1 VANYKKK
8 SMLLTKCIHPQL
20 LSALAKLGH
29 GSWILISDGGYPH
42 LTASNPY
49 SEKVFLNLAPGL
61 LNVTQILEVLKETV
75 PIEAAAVM
83 TPPDG
88 TMQPVFD
95 EYKSVIPRVS
105 FEYIKQFD
113 FYERAKESNVGLL
126 IASGDVRNFANLLIK
141 VGFIRHAEGTGNY

>member
-1 VANYKKK
+1 
-8 SMLLTKCIHPQL
+8 MLLTKCLHPQL

-42 LTASNPY
+42 MTASNPAA
-49 SEKVFLNLAPGL
+49 EKVFLNLAPGL
-61 LNVTQILEVLKETV
+61 LNVTQILEVLKETI

-95 EYKSVIPRVS
+95 EYRSVIPDTP
-105 FEYIKQFD
+105 FEYIKRFD
-113 FYERAKESNVGLL
+113 FYDRAKESNVGLL
-126 IASGDVRNFANLLIK
+126 VASGDVRNYANLMIK
-141 VGFIRHAEGTGNY
+141 MGFIKN

>member
-1 VANYKKK
+1 
-8 SMLLTKCIHPQL
+8 MLFTKCIHPQL

-42 LTASNPY
+42 LTASNPNA
-49 SEKVFLNLAPGL
+49 EKVFLNLAQGL

-75 PIEAAAVM
+75 PVEAAAVM

-88 TMQPVFD
+88 AMQPVFD
-95 EYKSVIPRVS
+95 EYKSVMPDVP
-105 FEYIKQFD
+105 FEYVRQFD

-126 IASGDVRNFANLLIK
+126 VASGDMRNYANLLIK
-141 VGFIRHAEGTGNY
+141 VGFIRHPDGQGTY

>member
-1 VANYKKK
+1 
-8 SMLLTKCIHPQL
+8 MLYTKCIHPQL

-42 LTASNPY
+42 LTASNP
-49 SEKVFLNLAPGL
+49 SAEKVFLNLTPGL
-61 LNVTQILEVLKETV
+61 LNVTQILEVLKETA

-88 TMQPVFD
+88 TMQPVFE
-95 EYKSVIPRVS
+95 EYKSVIPDVP
-105 FEYIKQFD
+105 FDYIQQFD

-126 IASGDVRNFANLLIK
+126 IASGDVRNFANLLLK
-141 VGFIRHAEGTGNY
+141 VGFVKHPEGQGNY

>member
-1 VANYKKK
+1 
-8 SMLLTKCIHPQL
+8 MLFTKCIHPQL

-42 LTASNPY
+42 LTASNPA
-49 SEKVFLNLAPGL
+49 SEKVFLNLAQGL
-61 LNVTQILEVLKETV
+61 LTVTQILEVLKETV

-88 TMQPVFD
+88 TIQPVFD
-95 EYKSVIPRVS
+95 EYQSLMPETP

-113 FYERAKESNVGLL
+113 FYERAKQPNVGLL
-126 IASGDVRNFANLLIK
+126 IASGDVRNYANLLIRI
-141 VGFIRHAEGTGNY
+141 GFIRHSEGKGNY

>member
-1 VANYKKK
+1 
-8 SMLLTKCIHPQL
+8 MHPQL

-42 LTASNPY
+42 ATASNPY
-49 SEKVFLNLAPGL
+49 SEKVFLNLSQGV
-61 LNVTQILEVLKETV
+61 LNVTQILEVLKETIPV
-75 PIEAAAVM
+75 EAAAVM

-88 TMQPVFD
+88 AMQPVFD
-95 EYKSVIPRVS
+95 EYKSVIPGTP

-126 IASGDVRNFANLLIK
+126 IASGDVRNYANLLIK
-141 VGFIRHAEGTGNY
+141 VGFVRHSEGKGNY

>member
-1 VANYKKK
+1 
-8 SMLLTKCIHPQL
+8 MLLTKCLHPQL

-42 LTASNPY
+42 STASNPH

-61 LNVTQILEVLKETV
+61 VNVTQILEVLKETI

-95 EYKSVIPRVS
+95 EYKSVMPDTP

-113 FYERAKESNVGLL
+113 FYDRAKKNNVGLL
-126 IASGDVRNFANLLIK
+126 IASGDVRNYANLLIK
-141 VGFIRHAEGTGNY
+141 VGFIRHSEGKGSY

>member
-1 VANYKKK
+1 
-8 SMLLTKCIHPQL
+8 MLLTKCIHPQL

-42 LTASNPY
+42 STASNPY
-49 SEKVFLNLAPGL
+49 SEKVFLNLAQGM

-88 TMQPVFD
+88 TMQPVFN
-95 EYKSVIPRVS
+95 EYKNLLLDTP

-113 FYERAKESNVGLL
+113 FYDRAKETNVGLL
-126 IASGDVRNFANLLIK
+126 IASGDMRNYANLLLK
-141 VGFIRHAEGTGNY
+141 VGFIRHSEGKGSY

>member
-1 VANYKKK
+1 
-8 SMLLTKCIHPQL
+8 MLLIKCIHPQL

-42 LTASNPY
+42 ATAINPY
-49 SEKVFLNLAPGL
+49 AEKVFLNLAQGMFT
-61 LNVTQILEVLKETV
+61 VTQILEVLKETV

-95 EYKSVIPRVS
+95 DYKRVMPGTT

-113 FYERAKESNVGLL
+113 FYDRAKESNVGLL
-126 IASGDVRNFANLLIK
+126 IASGDMRNYANLLIK
-141 VGFIRHAEGTGNY
+141 VGFIKHAEGKGNY

>member
-1 VANYKKK
+1 
-8 SMLLTKCIHPQL
+8 MHPQL

-42 LTASNPY
+42 STASNPY
-49 SEKVFLNLAPGL
+49 SEKVFLNLTPGVL
-61 LNVTQILEVLKETV
+61 TVTQILEVLKETV

-88 TMQPVFD
+88 SMQPVFD
-95 EYKSVIPRVS
+95 EYKSVISGTP

-113 FYERAKESNVGLL
+113 FYDRAKESNVGLL
-126 IASGDVRNFANLLIK
+126 IASGDVRNYANLLIK
-141 VGFIRHAEGTGNY
+141 VGFIRHSEGKGKY

>member
-1 VANYKKK
+1 
-8 SMLLTKCIHPQL
+8 MLLTKCIHPQL
-20 LSALAKLGH
+20 LSALGKLGH

-49 SEKVFLNLAPGL
+49 SEKVFLNLAQGVL
-61 LNVTQILEVLKETV
+61 TVTQILEVLKETV

-88 TMQPVFD
+88 AMQPVFA
-95 EYKSVIPRVS
+95 EYKSVIPDTP

-113 FYERAKESNVGLL
+113 FYERAKETNVGLL
-126 IASGDVRNFANLLIK
+126 IASGDMRNFANLLIK
-141 VGFIRHAEGTGNY
+141 VGFIRHAEGSGNY

>member
-1 VANYKKK
+1 
-8 SMLLTKCIHPQL
+8 MLFTKCIHPQL

-29 GSWILISDGGYPH
+29 GSWILLSDGGYPH
-42 LTASNPY
+42 LTASNP
-49 SEKVFLNLAPGL
+49 SAEKVFLNLTPGL

-95 EYKSVIPRVS
+95 EYKSVLPTTP
-105 FEYIKQFD
+105 FEYIQQFD
-113 FYERAKESNVGLL
+113 FYERAKESKVGLL
-126 IASGDVRNFANLLIK
+126 IASGDMRNYANLLIK
-141 VGFIRHAEGTGNY
+141 VGFVRHHEGKGNY

>member
-1 VANYKKK
+1 
-8 SMLLTKCIHPQL
+8 MLFTKCIHPQV

-42 LTASNPY
+42 LTASNPD
-49 SEKVFLNLAPGL
+49 SEKVFLNLAQGL
-61 LNVTQILEVLKETV
+61 LNVTQILDVLKDTV

-95 EYKSVIPRVS
+95 DYKSLIPDTP

-113 FYERAKESNVGLL
+113 FYERAKERNVGLL
-126 IASGDVRNFANLLIK
+126 IASGDVRNYANLLLK
-141 VGFIRHAEGTGNY
+141 VGFIRHLEGKGNY

>member
-1 VANYKKK
+1 
-8 SMLLTKCIHPQL
+8 MLFTKCIHPQL

-29 GSWILISDGGYPH
+29 GSWILLSDGGYPH
-42 LTASNPY
+42 LTASNP
-49 SEKVFLNLAPGL
+49 SAEKVFLNLTPGL
-61 LNVTQILEVLKETV
+61 LNVTQILEVLTETV

-95 EYKSVIPRVS
+95 EYKGVLPEIP
-105 FEYIKQFD
+105 FEYIQQFD

-126 IASGDVRNFANLLIK
+126 IATGDMRNYANLLIK
-141 VGFIRHAEGTGNY
+141 VGFVRHAEGKGKY